1 MTGSDQELPVT
12 ILDIDLDHRVF
23 DMVSSTSSAVD
34 ADAPT
39 RFVYREADGV
49 IWGEYLGDTVS
60 IGRFCGVR
68 NEARIDISFVHRGPR
83 VGTVSGSASS
93 VISRADDGA
102 LLLTEEYRTP
112 DGALHTSVC
121 REVLGAGPA

>member
-1 MTGSDQELPVT
+1 MTGSDPQRTSTSL
-12 ILDIDLDHRVF
+12 DLDLDRRVF
-23 DMVSSTSSAVD
+23 DMVSSTSSTVD
-34 ADAPT
+34 PEAPT
-39 RFVYREADGV
+39 RFLYREADGL

-68 NEARIDISFVHRGPR
+68 NDTRIDISFVHRGPS
-83 VGTVSGSASS
+83 VGTVAGNASS
-93 VISRADDGA
+93 VISRGDDGA

-121 REVLGAGPA
+121 REVLGAAPA

>member
-1 MTGSDQELPVT
+1 MTGSDPQRTSTSLEL
-12 ILDIDLDHRVF
+12 DLDQRVF

-34 ADAPT
+34 PEAPT
-39 RFVYREADGV
+39 RFVYREADGL

-68 NEARIDISFVHRGPR
+68 NETRIDISFVHRGPI
-83 VGTVSGSASS
+83 VGTVTGSASS

-112 DGALHTSVC
+112 DGTLHTSVC

>member
-1 MTGSDQELPVT
+1 MTGSHHEHPST
-12 ILDIDLDHRVF
+12 TLDIDLDQRVF
-23 DMVSSTSSAVD
+23 DMVSSTSSVVD

-83 VGTVSGSASS
+83 VGTVTGSASS
-93 VISRADDGA
+93 VISLADDGA